1 MSRKGKDREDV
12 PTQRNEEESKYE
24 KIEVIQIPREM
35 LLTRIEF
42 IDEFLRHFGGFLSN
56 DSLNAINAY
65 KQALQD
71 ILKAVEG
78 G

>member
-12 PTQRNEEESKYE
+12 PAQESEGEVKYE
-24 KIEVIQIPREM
+24 EIEVVQIPREV

-71 ILKAVEG
+71 ILKVTEG